1 MFTDLGELLEHK
13 RNYCKLRFTCKC
25 HTFNGTAP
33 STYLLE
39 RKVCPTNLPL
49 PLYSVERKRS
59 RLLVPY
65 QTGLYEFHSYV
76 SAFKKFFNKDPAF
89 IEIRG
94 QVSKY
99 LSSSRCHL
107 FSLCYPYRTSNGA
120 VVKMKFEPDPES
132 GSSFLV
138 SLRFS
143 SREQNCTL
151 AFYRGKRSCVGTM
164 VHDLFR
170 MEELERESLGS
181 IVAVRKIC
189 LRILLQDASLHLTYH
204 RSSF

>member
-39 RKVCPTNLPL
+39 RKVCPANLPL
-49 PLYSVERKRS
+49 PLYSVVGERKRS
-59 RLLVPY
+59 RLLVRDQVALY

-94 QVSKY
+94 R
-99 LSSSRCHL
+99 SR
-107 FSLCYPYRTSNGA
+107 FRNTYPRLVAT
-120 VVKMKFEPDPES
+120 
-132 GSSFLV
+132 SFLSV
-138 SLRFS
+138 ILIALRMA
-143 SREQNCTL
+143 RL
-151 AFYRGKRSCVGTM
+151 
-164 VHDLFR
+164 
-170 MEELERESLGS
+170 
-181 IVAVRKIC
+181 
-189 LRILLQDASLHLTYH
+189 
-204 RSSF
+204 